1 MGWRKGGMSDG
12 WLGEDGRWMEYER
25 ELRERERERKGTEKR
40 REWERRMLAYV
51 SVL

>member
-1 MGWRKGGMSDG
+1 M
-12 WLGEDGRWMEYER
+12 GEDGRWMEYER
-25 ELRERERERKGTEKR
+25 ELREREERDRER